1 MKSIT
6 FTPEMLRAI
15 LEGNKTQT
23 RMPVKPQPIPKQR
36 ITRDSSPAVIEENG
50 HYYASNGEDTSSH
63 DSPYELMKCPYGK
76 PGDRLWVRETFWNA
90 NFYEHEGFS
99 RLVQYAVDG
108 DPENIPNR
116 HYPEGLVHGFSAPD
130 PYCYWVK
137 RPSIHMPRWASRL
150 TLEVTEIR
158 VERVQDIS
166 IHDSLAEGI
175 RCPDCGYTSVDA
187 GTHMDHA
194 VCVNK
199 WLKESKVKDVGDH
212 SGIGA
217 FRSIWDSIYHKK
229 PDVNWDANPYVW
241 VVSFKVVNP

>member
-1 MKSIT
+1 MTKKSIT

-23 RMPVKPQPIPKQR
+23 RRPVKPQPIPKQW

-50 HYYASNGEDTSSH
+50 HYYASNEEDTSSH

-76 PGDRLWVRETFWNA
+76 PGDRL
-90 NFYEHEGFS
+90 
-99 RLVQYAVDG
+99 Q
-108 DPENIPNR
+108 
-116 HYPEGLVHGFSAPD
+116 
-130 PYCYWVK
+130 VK
-137 RPSIHMPRWASRL
+137 YGPVV
-150 TLEVTEIR
+150 EVTEIR

-187 GTHMDHA
+187 GAHMDHA

-212 SGIGA
+212 SVIGA

>member
-6 FTPEMLRAI
+6 FTAEMVHAI

-23 RMPVKPQPIPKQR
+23 RRPVKMPEGTDLAGRSLSVFIATSTERHQTSGGWVPKVQQY
-36 ITRDSSPAVIEENG
+36 I
-50 HYYASNGEDTSSH
+50 
-63 DSPYELMKCPYGK
+63 KCPYGK

-99 RLVQYAVDG
+99 RLVQYAADG
-108 DPENIPNR
+108 DPENTPNK
-116 HYPEGLVHGFSAPD
+116 HYPEGLIHGFSAPD
-130 PYCYWVK
+130 PYCCWVK

-150 TLEVTEIR
+150 TLETTEVR

-166 IHDSLAEGI
+166 IRDALDEGI
-175 RCPDCGYTSVDA
+175 RCPDCGYTAKDA

-212 SGIGA
+212 SAIGD
-217 FRSIWDSIYHKK
+217 FRALWGSIYGQK
-229 PDVNWDANPYVW
+229 PDLNWNANPFVW
-241 VVSFKVVNP
+241 VISFKVVP